1 MIVTKMKEFQVDENV
16 VVNSVSDLVPL
27 LVEFYNN
34 SSVENFVVIALGGG
48 KQVISIRTITVG
60 TVNRT
65 LVHPREVFRY
75 AILENAASIIISH
88 NHPSGFVSPSS
99 DDINIT
105 KILKEASEIIG
116 ITLLDHVIIGKGNY
130 FSFLENDCF

>member
-75 AILENAASIIISH
+75 AILENAESIIISH